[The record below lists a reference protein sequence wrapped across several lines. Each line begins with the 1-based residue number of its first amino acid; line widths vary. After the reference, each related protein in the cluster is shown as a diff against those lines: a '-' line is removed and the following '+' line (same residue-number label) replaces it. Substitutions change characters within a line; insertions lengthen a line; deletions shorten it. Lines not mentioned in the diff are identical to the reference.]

1 MVVPEAVDRECSLA
15 FHRDVFM
22 DYFNSFLQT
31 YILGKVYKL
40 DTQFFIGIGLA
51 VIFVIWKIIREK
63 K

>member
-1 MVVPEAVDRECSLA
+1 
-15 FHRDVFM
+15 M
-22 DYFNSFLQT
+22 DYFRSFLQT

-51 VIFVIWKIIREK
+51 VIFVIWKLIREK